1 MIYTRKREI
10 KNPILIGKIYANWCF
25 HCKQLIPE
33 WTKMK
38 EKLQSKPYTFIEIES
53 EEHAK
58 MANFKRKY
66 KDIRVNGYP
75 TIFARKGNR
84 FEYYLGD
91 RDADSL
97 ERWILSVND
106 GSVNHRKAIHK
117 KTKRPR
123 GTQRRKRKLI

>member
-10 KNPILIGKIYANWCF
+10 RSPILIGKIYANWCF

-33 WTKMK
+33 WAKMK
-38 EKLQSKPYTFIEIES
+38 EKIQSKSYTFIEIES
-53 EEHAK
+53 EEREK

-66 KDIRVNGYP
+66 KDLRVNGYP
-75 TIFARKGNR
+75 TIFAIKGNR

-106 GSVNHRKAIHK
+106 RSVNDRKAIHK

>member
-1 MIYTRKREI
+1 
-10 KNPILIGKIYANWCF
+10 
-25 HCKQLIPE
+25 LIPE
-33 WTKMK
+33 WAKMK

-53 EEHAK
+53 EEREK

-97 ERWILSVND
+97 ERWILSINDRSVND
-106 GSVNHRKAIHK
+106 RNVNDRKAIHK